1 MKKAKLRKI
10 IQKPLRFHH
19 QDIHDEVEG
28 LTDLLMQ
35 IGNRLIVIENMLKEI
50 KDNEKGG
57 FPYLRGTVY
66 PLSPEAKMSY
76 D

>member
-19 QDIHDEVEG
+19 QDIHEEIEG

-35 IGNRLIVIENMLKEI
+35 IGNRLIVVEKMLKEI
-50 KDNEKGG
+50 RDNQKDG
-57 FPYLRGTVY
+57 
-66 PLSPEAKMSY
+66 
-76 D
+76 

>member
-19 QDIHDEVEG
+19 QDIHEEIEG

-35 IGNRLIVIENMLKEI
+35 IGNRLILIENMLKEI

-57 FPYLRGTVY
+57 
-66 PLSPEAKMSY
+66 
-76 D
+76 

>member
-19 QDIHDEVEG
+19 QDIHEEIEG

-35 IGNRLIVIENMLKEI
+35 IGNRLVSIERTLEEFKKE
-50 KDNEKGG
+50 KVDG
-57 FPYLRGTVY
+57 
-66 PLSPEAKMSY
+66 
-76 D
+76 

>member
-1 MKKAKLRKI
+1 MSSVQIWLGVFLYSKMKKAKLRKI

-19 QDIHDEVEG
+19 QDIHEEIEG

-35 IGNRLIVIENMLKEI
+35 IGNRLILIENMLKEI

-57 FPYLRGTVY
+57 
-66 PLSPEAKMSY
+66 
-76 D
+76 

>member
-19 QDIHDEVEG
+19 QDIHDEIEG

-35 IGNRLIVIENMLKEI
+35 IGNRIVSIERTLEELRKEGS
-50 KDNEKGG
+50 GG
-57 FPYLRGTVY
+57 
-66 PLSPEAKMSY
+66 
-76 D
+76 